1 MTKYS
6 TRITKLPNK
15 GKQTLPELD
24 NSISAKFVQE
34 AKIPLFHYCRAL
46 AMKAAALASNQ
57 QYNEAIAVVY
67 EMKSLYDPTIHSS
80 AIATEYA
87 RDHCAASIAAS
98 ALYYQHVNL
107 FEEAME
113 VCEDVIAR
121 ILPELEKANVNGNNW
136 LSLTAL
142 MIPCTQALRKQG
154 QDGAKMAWELFS
166 AHVVEPFT
174 SAGINQPYAK
184 SFMRPLSI
192 LLKCCSMDTYD
203 GSEED
208 GDWMLDGSGN
218 KVTVGNESYTTSVLS
233 VSFFSILSEVC
244 LHLAKRLD
252 GDERKRALVA
262 EGLRYS
268 NLVEP
273 KMKDKE
279 GKVTNGIVF
288 EAHAPIEAELARLSK
303 MMEYKQSGEGVSLHK
318 LSIEDSAKQ
327 PDKKL
332 PV

>member
-1 MTKYS
+1 MTIYS
-6 TRITKLPNK
+6 APYLNFRNK
-15 GKQTLPELD
+15 ENLSEME
-24 NSISAKFVQE
+24 NSISSKFVLE
-34 AKIPLFHYCRAL
+34 AQSQIFHYCRAL
-46 AMKAAALASNQ
+46 AMKAAALANSQ
-57 QYNEAIAVVY
+57 QYNEAIAVVD
-67 EMKSLYDPTIHSS
+67 EMKSLYDPKMHST
-80 AIATEYA
+80 AIAKEYG
-87 RDHCAASIAAS
+87 RDHCAALYAAS
-98 ALYYQHVNL
+98 ALYYQHLNL
-107 FEEAME
+107 FEAAME
-113 VCEDVIAR
+113 VCEDATTR
-121 ILPELEKANVNGNNW
+121 ILPEMEKTNVNGSNW
-136 LSLTAL
+136 FNLLFL
-142 MIPCTQALRKQG
+142 VLPCTQALRQQG
-154 QDGAKMAWELFS
+154 QDGAQKAWELFNV
-166 AHVVEPFT
+166 HIFKPFT
-174 SAGINQPYAK
+174 SGGDNQTHAK
-184 SFMRPLSI
+184 CFMRPLSI

-203 GSEED
+203 GIDED

-218 KVTVGNESYTTSVLS
+218 KITVGNDSYTTRVLS

-288 EAHAPIEAELARLSK
+288 EAHSPIEAELARLSK

-332 PV
+332 LV